1 MQFALFFRSPP
12 SLCDTS
18 PRRVAELFCPV
29 WGEGFDDLL
38 LKLKSLRDAKT
49 NYRETPEEAR
59 KREQNRREYNLIME
73 RQKTLTR
80 GRGERTR

>member
-38 LKLKSLRDAKT
+38 LKLKWHRLIRVDAILYIVKVEIT
-49 NYRETPEEAR
+49 S
-59 KREQNRREYNLIME
+59 
-73 RQKTLTR
+73 
-80 GRGERTR
+80 